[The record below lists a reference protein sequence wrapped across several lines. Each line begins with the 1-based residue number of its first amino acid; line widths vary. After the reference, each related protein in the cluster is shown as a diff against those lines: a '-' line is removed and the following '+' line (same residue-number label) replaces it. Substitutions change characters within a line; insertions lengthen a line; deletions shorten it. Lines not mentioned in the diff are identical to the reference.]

1 MLPRLF
7 LFSLI
12 LFCVELGVFLLI
24 LPWTSLWERNYFL
37 FRYPELTSWLL
48 NHYLRGALSGLGLV
62 DLGVGAWY
70 AAHFRQTLARLNG
83 AATPGEAATAAL
95 PIRNHGETPR

>member
-7 LFSLI
+7 LLSLI
-12 LFCVELGVFLLI
+12 LFCLELGVFLFI
-24 LPWTSLWERNYFL
+24 LPWTSHWERNYLL
-37 FRYPELTSWLL
+37 FRYPGLTPWLL

-70 AAHFRQTLARLNG
+70 AVHFRQTLERLLEALAPGAG
-83 AATPGEAATAAL
+83 AAAAPPSRT
-95 PIRNHGETPR
+95 HGETV